1 MPMRRE
7 TKYVVWMVLASVL
20 VFFANLF
27 FGSVHIPFNSVADI
41 LTGKEV
47 DRQVWQYI
55 VLQSR
60 LPQAVTALFTGGGI
74 AVAGLLLQTV
84 FRNPLADPGILGIS
98 AGASMGVAIVMLL
111 VGGSLS
117 GMVGFDLPYS
127 MSVVVGAL
135 LGAGLILGVILFF
148 STIVKS
154 TMMLLIIGIMVGYI
168 TSSVISMMKFWSSS
182 EKVFSYMVWGMGDFS
197 GVPLAQLF
205 FYCLL
210 ILSGILM
217 AVLLVK
223 PLNALL
229 LGERYAS
236 NLGVN
241 VKMARILLLF
251 CAGLLTAVTTAYCG
265 PISFIGLS
273 VPHIVRLMLGTSNH
287 RSLLPNTILMG
298 VLVALICNLISVLPG
313 SSGIIPVNAITPL
326 FGAPVIIYVI
336 VNQKKIQYFN

>member
-1 MPMRRE
+1 
-7 TKYVVWMVLASVL
+7 MVLASVL